1 MSFISVIRPDKHLNV
16 NLTVNVKVFNTT
28 KKSHFWFR
36 ESDKRYVCLTLD
48 WGESS
53 ATPALLWIFFP
64 HCDLPPMWRNV
75 SSVTQFY
82 QRGGAMIKCFGF
94 FDASVIIS
102 KSLLLQ
108 KTASSEFIFSAL
120 GAFCYSWLMVIIKQ
134 PIICS
139 KGIYFYHLVSRS
151 LNLNGC
157 DETGLTRHHPVLW
170 PKLKRQW
177 PRIETGRLLC
187 NSFSFKKCTLQ
198 P

>member
-1 MSFISVIRPDKHLNV
+1 MSISFLISREWQTLC
-16 NLTVNVKVFNTT
+16 VFD
-28 KKSHFWFR
+28 FR
-36 ESDKRYVCLTLD
+36 LGRKQCNPRTSMD
-48 WGESS
+48 
-53 ATPALLWIFFP
+53 FFP

-82 QRGGAMIKCFGF
+82 QQGGAMIKCFGF

-139 KGIYFYHLVSRS
+139 KGILYFYHRVSRN
-151 LNLNGC
+151 LNLGGC

-187 NSFSFKKCTLQ
+187 SSFSLLKMHFTTIK
-198 P
+198 